1 MGARAVQQLRETLIE
16 LQVAPIRFSVHI
28 PVPTLWAHFKGGDV
42 NAGLAELAAPDG
54 AMIDDLLWWTAAL
67 KSARASAA

>member
-1 MGARAVQQLRETLIE
+1 MQQLRETLIE

-28 PVPTLWAHFKGGDV
+28 PVPTLWTHFKGGDV
-42 NAGLAELAAPDG
+42 DGALAELAVPAG

-67 KSARASAA
+67 KSARVNAA